1 MTERNAA
8 ETPVSGQGASAN
20 GATDSQ
26 GEGQTRKT
34 PASDA
39 LQGAFH
45 KTLQEGEERLARTW
59 PSLLATGA
67 VGGIDVGSGVLGL
80 LLVLTLTGN
89 EIAGALAFGVGFI
102 ALNLGN
108 SELFTENFLVPIA
121 PIVARRAR
129 VGSLLRLWLGTL
141 VMNLV
146 GGWLITAIIIAALPE
161 TRPTAIRL
169 GEHFV
174 NNGISLSSFASAV
187 LGGVIITLMTWMEH
201 STDSVVARLIAAE
214 AAAFLL
220 AAGHLN
226 HAIVASLEMFA
237 ALHAGATFGY
247 LTWLGLLGWAVLGN
261 VVGGVLFVTVLRLVQ
276 VGATT
281 IQEEGHRADRERPD
295 VDI

>member
-1 MTERNAA
+1 MRDEEREKRVNKPA
-8 ETPVSGQGASAN
+8 
-20 GATDSQ
+20 
-26 GEGQTRKT
+26 
-34 PASDA
+34 ASDA
-39 LQGAFH
+39 LQSVFH
-45 KTLQEGEERLARTW
+45 KTLREGEERLSRTW

-89 EIAGALAFGVGFI
+89 EIAGALAFGIGFI
-102 ALNLGN
+102 ALSLGN

-129 VGSLLRLWLGTL
+129 IRSLLRLWLGTL
-141 VMNLV
+141 MMNLV

-161 TRPTAIRL
+161 VRPTARAL

-174 NNGISLSSFASAV
+174 KGGVTSSSFFSAV

-201 STDSVVARLIAAE
+201 GTDSAVAKIIAAE
-214 AAAFLL
+214 GAAFLL

-281 IQEEGHRADRERPD
+281 IQQEGSRAEQERPD
-295 VDI
+295 VKM

>member
-1 MTERNAA
+1 MSKPA
-8 ETPVSGQGASAN
+8 
-20 GATDSQ
+20 
-26 GEGQTRKT
+26 
-34 PASDA
+34 ASDA
-39 LQGAFH
+39 LQSAFH
-45 KTLQEGEERLARTW
+45 NTLQEGEERLSRTW

-80 LLVLTLTGN
+80 LLVLTLTDN
-89 EIAGALAFGVGFI
+89 EVAGALAFGIGFI
-102 ALNLGN
+102 ALSLGN

-121 PIVARRAR
+121 PIVARRANIW
-129 VGSLLRLWLGTL
+129 SLLRLWLGTL
-141 VMNLV
+141 VTNLI
-146 GGWLITAIIIAALPE
+146 GGWLITAIVIAALPE
-161 TRPTAIRL
+161 VRPTAISL

-174 NNGISLSSFASAV
+174 QGGFTLRSFASAV
-187 LGGVIITLMTWMEH
+187 LGGVIITLMTWMERG
-201 STDSVVARLIAAE
+201 TDSTVAKIIAAE
-214 AAAFLL
+214 GAAFLL

-281 IQEEGHRADRERPD
+281 IQEESERAELERPS
-295 VDI
+295 